1 MADSATESTGPG
13 ALDPAAALAARVAT
27 LDRTVAQLAKV
38 SRFAKIA
45 HQGRVLECAGRV
57 LVLPGGVEALR
68 TRAAALDRAG
78 VFAGTDWETPA
89 NLLPGLVGRTLRHA
103 PEPTIVLECLSLLRF
118 LAIARDDHR
127 AAGVPPEY
135 ASHFLTQVLALNLD
149 RLFGVTDERTRAAA
163 TPLQRAVDSL
173 FDTLMQ
179 QVGPHGI
186 LGRLVDEIWRILAQ
200 RPLQVDHVKSMVLQ
214 IALALARDGSDI
226 GQARHGADRLV
237 SALFGPTNL
246 CREDPGLD
254 TYLERLAS
262 ADIRVL
268 QEEASGLARA
278 MHDTGL
284 VSDYHAAFLRW
295 VLEAGHGR
303 LVPDC
308 LGLSNTG
315 LDALRCYEPLVRA
328 LIEAAVQPGT
338 GQAILG
344 IAQMLERGIL
354 YSPPIAPSLWRLLE
368 SPLTPAS
375 EAALNASCGTALPA
389 KTHLV
394 AGVLMLLGH
403 PLGIGQGN
411 NPTCQSARALAMWA
425 LNDPDYLLWLVA
437 QVTRGDSLR
446 LHFEG
451 RALDTAQ
458 LPLGLA
464 MHTPLDADPVSVLLV
479 PHLDRAYAEMGRLC
493 AGRGED
499 PHRWINPELH
509 GWWVG
514 REFHIAVDVAT
525 GALHDHAGFLHAF
538 HVAYHPYHNGNQPVI
553 HPQPAG
559 IAVTDSGGSFVGW
572 HAISIIRVAL
582 DQGGEMRVYF
592 FNPNN
597 DSGQDWGQGVVVS
610 TQGHGE
616 RFGEGSLPFD
626 QFASRLY
633 LFHDDGLEPL
643 AARPVPPDEIA
654 AITAMARQ
662 SWAADRG
669 GT

>member
-1 MADSATESTGPG
+1 MVDDARENSDPAPAGATG
-13 ALDPAAALAARVAT
+13 ALDARLAT
-27 LDRTVAQLAKV
+27 LDRTIAQLAGA
-38 SRFAKIA
+38 SRFAKVSY
-45 HQGRVLECAGRV
+45 QGRVLDCAGRV
-57 LVLPGGVEALR
+57 LTLPGGLAALR
-68 TRAAALDRAG
+68 ARAAVLDDAG
-78 VFAGTDWETPA
+78 IFAGTDWETPA

-103 PEPTIVLECLSLLRF
+103 PDRTVVLECLSLLRF
-118 LAIARDDHR
+118 LAIARDGHR
-127 AAGVPPEY
+127 SAGLPPES
-135 ASHFLTQVLALNLD
+135 AEHFATQVLALNLD
-149 RLFGVTDERTRAAA
+149 RLFGTTDESTRAAA
-163 TPLQRAVDSL
+163 TPLQQAVDGL
-173 FDTLMQ
+173 FGLLMQ
-179 QVGPHGI
+179 QIGPQGI
-186 LGRLVDEIWRILAQ
+186 LGRLVAEIWRILAQ

-214 IALALARDGSDI
+214 IAQALTREGGEFGDT
-226 GQARHGADRLV
+226 RLGADRLV

-246 CREDPGLD
+246 CREDPGVD
-254 TYLERLAS
+254 AYLERLAS
-262 ADIRVL
+262 ADLRVL

-295 VLEAGHGR
+295 VLEAEHGR
-303 LVPDC
+303 LLPDC

-328 LIEAAVQPGT
+328 LADVAVQPGT

-344 IAQMLERGIL
+344 IALMLERGIL

-368 SPLTPAS
+368 SPLSAAS
-375 EAALNASCGTALPA
+375 EAALQASCGTALPA

-394 AGVLMLLGH
+394 AGVLMLLGQ

-437 QVTRGDSLR
+437 QVTRGDGLR

-451 RALDTAQ
+451 QPLDTAQ
-458 LPLGLA
+458 LPPGLA

-479 PHLDRAYAEMGRLC
+479 PHLDRAYAEMGRRC

-509 GWWVG
+509 GWWTG
-514 REFHIAVDVAT
+514 RDFHIAVDVAS
-525 GALHDHAGFLHAF
+525 GALRDYEAFLRAF
-538 HVAYHPYHNGNQPVI
+538 HLAYHPYFNGNQPVI

-559 IAVTDSGGSFVGW
+559 IAVTDSSGAFVGW
-572 HAISIIRVAL
+572 HAIAIIRVGL
-582 DQGGEMRVYF
+582 DQEGGMRVYF

-610 TQGHGE
+610 TQGNGE
-616 RFGEGSLPFD
+616 RFGEGSLPFAA
-626 QFASRLY
+626 FASRLY
-633 LFHDDGLEPL
+633 LFHDDGLQPL
-643 AARPVPPDEIA
+643 AARPVPAEEIA
-654 AITAMARQ
+654 LIADMARG
-662 SWAADRG
+662 SWAAGRDEI
-669 GT
+669 